1 VIDRL
6 PRVVIGTMFGVSILL
21 ALVACAPSAPTAPTG
36 TTTPRA
42 TSASPAHNLFIGG
55 FWLASLVLWRRGS
68 LTP

>member
-6 PRVVIGTMFGVSILL
+6 ARVVGGGMLGVSTLL

-55 FWLASLVLWRRGS
+55 FWQASLMLWRRGS
-68 LTP
+68 ITP